1 LENGESILNGTDGEF
16 DFTRDEAG
24 TVTITASDDD
34 GIAALT
40 VEPGGAAA
48 LTLGENAT
56 TTVSILSDGAVTLG
70 GTSSTTIRQRGTGEF
85 ALQNNATGSLTQTW
99 RDWADTTDVDMNHV
113 VETVNCTDAS
123 TGAEDCDYS
132 IQVTEAGA
140 NRTALTIDAD
150 GDYTFPPEPADGGN
164 GDNQHRIIGIPKL
177 GGFVTGVMN
186 DASETTNVDF
196 GDSETPNTDW
206 TQTANITT
214 SDDSTFFRKGTA
226 SLKYLIAATPA
237 DGNGADCDLAGA
249 TGAQDWSADES
260 FGLWM
265 YCTIA
270 ATDGDE
276 WALEITDSVAGA
288 TEALFPAYTT
298 ANTWQWMEV
307 DISGVADASKDVV
320 NSIAI
325 DLTAAGATDYAAGGD
340 CYFDYMWKWDSATGE
355 EVAMSIDILE
365 DGVVALFGIPQA
377 AGTANV
383 PILLTEG
390 TDFFVHYEAGNDFIV
405 PITDQSLNAGWGM
418 AALE

>member
-1 LENGESILNGTDGEF
+1 M
-16 DFTRDEAG
+16 
-24 TVTITASDDD
+24 V
-34 GIAALT
+34 
-40 VEPGGAAA
+40 
-48 LTLGENAT
+48 
-56 TTVSILSDGAVTLG
+56 
-70 GTSSTTIRQRGTGEF
+70 F
-85 ALQNNATGSLTQTW
+85 A
-99 RDWADTTDVDMNHV
+99 
-113 VETVNCTDAS
+113 
-123 TGAEDCDYS
+123 
-132 IQVTEAGA
+132 
-140 NRTALTIDAD
+140 
-150 GDYTFPPEPADGGN
+150 PEPADGGN
-164 GDNQHRIIGIPKL
+164 GDLQHQIVGIPKIA
-177 GGFVTGVMN
+177 GFSVGTGN
-186 DASETTNVDF
+186 DGSETTNVDF

-214 SDDSTFFRKGTA
+214 SNDSTFYRKGTA
-226 SLKYLIAATPA
+226 SLKYVIDPTPA

-288 TEALFPAYTT
+288 TEAVFPAYAT

-340 CYFDYMWKWDSATGE
+340 CYFDYMWKWDLEEELALSADIYEDGILSMFSVITAG
-355 EVAMSIDILE
+355 AAITPILE
-365 DGVVALFGIPQA
+365 V
-377 AGTANV
+377 
-383 PILLTEG
+383 EG
-390 TDFFVHYEAGNDFIV
+390 TDFFVHYESGNDFIV
-405 PITDQSLNAGWGM
+405 PITDLSADSLWGM